1 MVSIMWKSV
10 MYSMQFLVPIMSM
23 LVIDGLW
30 LYNVGG
36 LPFKTMVR
44 KIQGTDLKINMV
56 GAVGAYTLM
65 ILALFKFIL
74 SERKSPSD
82 AFLLGLYIYG
92 IFDFTNFAIFAEYQ
106 MMYTGFIDMV
116 WGGILFY
123 MVTWITYKVF

>member
-1 MVSIMWKSV
+1 MVSIRWKSV
-10 MYSMQFLVPIMSM
+10 IYSMQFLVPIVSM

-36 LPFKTMVR
+36 PPFKTMVR
-44 KIQGTDLKINMV
+44 KIQGTDLKMNMV

-74 SERKSPSD
+74 VERKSPSD

-92 IFDFTNFAIFAEYQ
+92 IFDFTNFAIFAKYQ